1 VTDVTASALADA
13 LRDRYVLDK
22 ELGRGGMATVYL
34 ANDLKHD
41 RYVALKVLRPEL
53 AAALG
58 ADRFLREIQLTAS
71 LQHPHILP
79 LLDSGTAADQCYY
92 VMPYVEGESLRERL
106 RRDGQ
111 LPLEEALQLT
121 REVADA
127 LDYAHERDIVHRDIK
142 PENILLSR
150 GHALVAD
157 FGIALAASHVGG
169 GRLTETGLSLGTPAY
184 MSPEQAMAEP
194 RIDGRSDQYSLA
206 CVLYE
211 VLAGEPPYTGPTA
224 QAIIA
229 KRLSEPVPH
238 LGIVRQVPKAVEAG
252 VTRALAK
259 SPADRFSTTAAFAG
273 ALSRPDSAAP
283 PANTARARWIRR
295 LVTAGGAGLV
305 VIGLVITG
313 FGSRAWSRP
322 DVGVPS
328 HRQFTFTANAEDP
341 AVSPDGRSIAYVV
354 DHRSLVFEELAGGG
368 PVFLVPAAPWL
379 ASPRWSPDGRW
390 LYFSMLPDG
399 VSSAATYRLPRRGGT
414 PVKVADAVGPVDLS
428 PDSRLL
434 VRAIGDTLTLYD
446 AATGAMRGRFPAH
459 PMEASTWDLIGPRH
473 VAWSPDGRWIASD
486 WFDAAALEGLGRGIV
501 TVTSADG
508 RRSNVLGSGHGPV
521 HWDPTGKRLY
531 YLSPVPGGTDL
542 VRLSFNPETGLAEG
556 GPQVAL
562 SGLPYPFGI
571 NPPDMVF
578 DLDHS
583 GHTLAY
589 VGGPQSHHVWA
600 LTIVPGHDTA
610 VGRRLSEDSRA
621 YDWPA
626 ITRDGATLAVVQYD
640 EHLQGN
646 FFTVPMTGGRFT
658 PLTEGPG
665 YKSNAS
671 WAPDGSRFVY
681 VLADTSG
688 SQLVLTDRSGQRLR
702 IGTTSPSSVG
712 YFRTSWSLDGR
723 TVIYLADRGR
733 TIVSLEVSR
742 GTETITQPPDS
753 IGHWVG
759 VALSPDGREM
769 IAAESHGLEQ
779 PFHLWHGTVGHA
791 AWSQVSAPVGSNIPL
806 LWRGDSWIYLF
817 NDPRNATELPAIW
830 RIRPDGSRPELVA
843 RLPVQ
848 CRTGFVSMSADARR
862 LACAVHRR
870 EPDLWL
876 VSNFG
881 GGR

>member
-1 VTDVTASALADA
+1 V
-13 LRDRYVLDK
+13 
-22 ELGRGGMATVYL
+22 
-34 ANDLKHD
+34 
-41 RYVALKVLRPEL
+41 
-53 AAALG
+53 
-58 ADRFLREIQLTAS
+58 
-71 LQHPHILP
+71 
-79 LLDSGTAADQCYY
+79 
-92 VMPYVEGESLRERL
+92 
-106 RRDGQ
+106 
-111 LPLEEALQLT
+111 
-121 REVADA
+121 
-127 LDYAHERDIVHRDIK
+127 
-142 PENILLSR
+142 
-150 GHALVAD
+150 
-157 FGIALAASHVGG
+157 
-169 GRLTETGLSLGTPAY
+169 
-184 MSPEQAMAEP
+184 
-194 RIDGRSDQYSLA
+194 
-206 CVLYE
+206 
-211 VLAGEPPYTGPTA
+211 
-224 QAIIA
+224 
-229 KRLSEPVPH
+229 
-238 LGIVRQVPKAVEAG
+238 
-252 VTRALAK
+252 
-259 SPADRFSTTAAFAG
+259 
-273 ALSRPDSAAP
+273 
-283 PANTARARWIRR
+283 
-295 LVTAGGAGLV
+295 
-305 VIGLVITG
+305 

-328 HRQFTFTANAEDP
+328 HRQFTFTAHAEDP

-354 DHRSLVFEELAGGG
+354 DNRSLVIEELAGGG
-368 PVFLVPAAPWL
+368 PVLLVPAAPLL

-390 LYFSMLPDG
+390 LYFTMLPDG
-399 VSSAATYRLPRRGGT
+399 ASSAATYRLPRRGGT

-459 PMEASTWDLIGPRH
+459 PTEASTWDLIEPRH

-486 WFDAAALEGLGRGIV
+486 WFGPAALAGLGRGIV
-501 TVTSADG
+501 TITSADG
-508 RRSNVLGSGHGPV
+508 RRSHVLGSGHGPIR
-521 HWDPTGKRLY
+521 WDPTGKGLY

-578 DLDHS
+578 DMDHS
-583 GHTLAY
+583 GHTLAH

-600 LTIVPGHDTA
+600 LTIVPGQDTA

-626 ITRDGATLAVVQYD
+626 VTRDGATLAVVQYD

-658 PLTEGPG
+658 RLTEGPG
-665 YKSNAS
+665 YKSNGS

-681 VLADTSG
+681 VVTDTSG

-702 IGTTSPSSVG
+702 IGSTPPSSVG
-712 YFRTSWSLDGR
+712 YFRTAWSRNGR

-733 TIVSLEVSR
+733 TIVSLELSR
-742 GTETITQPPDS
+742 GTETITPPPDS

-759 VALSPDGREM
+759 VALSPDGSE
-769 IAAESHGLEQ
+769 IVAAESHGLEQ
-779 PFHLWHGTVGHA
+779 PFHLWHGTVGRA

-806 LWRGDSWIYLF
+806 LWRGDGWIYLF
-817 NDPRNATELPAIW
+817 NDPRDATGLPAVW

-843 RLPVQ
+843 WLPVQ

-881 GGR
+881 GRR